1 MLEFVSEHSDLVM
14 QPLHKFDLIDTHCHL
29 DFHDFDRERSE
40 ILGHARRSGIQAVI
54 NPGVNILSSRETI
67 KISDQFENLYVAVGV
82 HPNEANAW
90 DDESLESLEQL
101 AVHEKVVAI
110 GEIGL
115 DYYRDRTPRQVQ
127 IKALERQL
135 DLARKYNLP
144 VIIHNREANQ
154 DILDILESWHASLVR
169 LGSPLANQPGVLH
182 SFSADQNTAE
192 RSILVNFYLGITGP
206 VTFPNAKELRELIS
220 EIPLDNLLLE
230 TDSPFL
236 APQPKRG
243 KRNEPAFL
251 VFIAQKVAEVKNV
264 SLDSVARITT
274 ANARRLFKIG
284 EKTLA

>member
-1 MLEFVSEHSDLVM
+1 MHSDLGMHLLPQYELV
-14 QPLHKFDLIDTHCHL
+14 DTHCHL
-29 DFHDFDRERSE
+29 DFHEFANE
-40 ILGHARRSGIQAVI
+40 RSGIMEHARSSGVQTVI
-54 NPGVNILSSRETI
+54 NPGVNILSSREAI
-67 KISDQFENLYVAVGV
+67 KISEQFENLYVAVGV
-82 HPNEANAW
+82 HPNEAKAW
-90 DDESLESLEQL
+90 DNESLESLEQL
-101 AVHEKVVAI
+101 VAHKKVVAI

-127 IKALERQL
+127 IKALEKQL

-274 ANARRLFKIG
+274 TNARRLFKIG